1 MPFHQCDTCGR
12 NYGYKRNLASHV
24 KEKHAVYQHWNCVK
38 NDCKKTFVRRSTLSF
53 HLSTIHGYTPLR
65 AREFALRAPRGDV
78 RSNVGGYYS
87 DVSDDDT
94 VFDIIQDIDEI
105 RSIGGGDVNEGVQ
118 YVDLDEFDL
127 PHYKDDITVDATVD
141 DSKLLMADGAE
152 KSSVIDTGAL
162 QESEMEA
169 ISGDET
175 CDSVGDSNNVG
186 GAIGS
191 DVASASVGDSNNVGV
206 AIGGDVER
214 YLEGDS
220 VKGDG
225 DSDSGDGF
233 ETGDEWKCDFR
244 ESDYS
249 ANNDVSDE
257 CNSDNGDNDG
267 ENDAFSND
275 KVFNDGNGEVFDDG
289 DNSVVNN
296 GNGGA
301 FSDEAGDGDD
311 SDNDG
316 GEEDDDDVILISSDD
331 ELAVERS
338 QAITKTQTFVLTFRQ
353 RLRYLNGH
361 VVSKALSMEKEYYE
375 HFE

>member
-12 NYGYKRNLASHV
+12 NYGYKRNLARHV
-24 KEKHAVYQHWNCVK
+24 KEKHAVYQHWNCVE

-127 PHYKDDITVDATVD
+127 THYKDDITVDATVD
-141 DSKLLMADGAE
+141 DSKLLMTDGAE

-175 CDSVGDSNNVG
+175 CD
-186 GAIGS
+186 
-191 DVASASVGDSNNVGV
+191 SVGDSNNVGV

-296 GNGGA
+296 GKGGA